1 MPLQQLRGMSRADL
15 HLYQRYTARRMF
27 PGRRIEK
34 LLAQVSMV
42 LAQLHGQKAALA
54 DFLFDPPPEEDDDAP
69 AAPDPEAVASALNFT
84 PRKRPPRKD
93 ETGDANNGEQP
104 G

>member
-1 MPLQQLRGMSRADL
+1 MPLQQLRGMSQADL
-15 HLYQRYTARRMF
+15 RLYQRYTARRRF
-27 PGRRIEK
+27 PGRRLEL
-34 LLAQVSMV
+34 LLAQVAMV
-42 LAQLHGQKAALA
+42 LAQVNGQKAALT
-54 DFLFDPPPEEDDDAP
+54 DFLFDPPPEDDDDAP
-69 AAPDPEAVASALNFT
+69 AASDPDAVASALNFT